1 MSVSAKMLVEGTS
14 TIAVVVMTDYTK
26 MLVEGTSTIA
36 VVVMT
41 DYIDMS
47 GRLPML

>member
-14 TIAVVVMTDYTK
+14 TIAVVVMTDY
-26 MLVEGTSTIA
+26 
-36 VVVMT
+36 
-41 DYIDMS
+41 IDMP